1 MSSSRNAG
9 QRGWRCVAVSFLTL
23 VAIAAT
29 PAAAIAAEPVEIV
42 HEERVAAGPYD
53 LTLGFS
59 KWPLAEGVSFDL
71 LIDPVGGIAD
81 KSGTLSM
88 VTPSGEALDYDEVPL
103 SRHPRQRES
112 WGLDVVS
119 FQDAGTGGRWTLEL
133 ALDGAEGAGEARVVL
148 PFEALPGPSQNLSW
162 ALAMVPTVLIWATL
176 VIAWVRV
183 RPGRRPD
190 AWSLPVPES
199 ARG

>member
-1 MSSSRNAG
+1 MSPTLHR
-9 QRGWRCVAVSFLTL
+9 RLRPLRYLTAPL
-23 VAIAAT
+23 VAL
-29 PAAAIAAEPVEIV
+29 AAIVGTPSAALAADPVPIV
-42 HEERVAAGPYD
+42 HEEQVAAGPYD

-71 LIDPVGGIAD
+71 IIDPKGGIAD

-88 VTPSGEALDYDEVPL
+88 ITPSGRATEFDGVPL

-119 FQDAGTGGRWTLEL
+119 FQDTGAGGRWTLEL
-133 ALDGAEGAGEARVVL
+133 VVEGADGTGEARVVL
-148 PFEALPGPSQNLSW
+148 PYDPLPGPSQNLSW
-162 ALAMVPTVLIWATL
+162 VIAMVPTLLIWSTL

-183 RPGRRPD
+183 KPGRRPG
-190 AWSLPVPES
+190 AWALAAPDQ